1 MWGSRARNGLLLLCI
16 IGIAF
21 TVASLLCFTRFNG
34 EFDAPPKIANAILTG
49 QFYLNPIDERI
60 KAVYAPPGE
69 SVRLIVHTTH
79 GPVRET
85 LRIRRAPLSW
95 AIWARYIG
103 AFWLFAFAIVIVVR
117 GASTHESNVLV
128 VLLLMQGFEAAF
140 SRLQLPWPVASAISQ
155 GFVTGS
161 LWSGIYVVLAIL
173 AARMVKSRAARIAA
187 IVTCML
193 AFPCELPD
201 AMTYSL
207 ALFPQAWW
215 QPWLDA
221 FPILPCFATGILAA
235 MALRGPER
243 QRLGWV
249 FASFGLFWL
258 VWLTQEVATALGST
272 WAHWGDLENA
282 GIFLIPLGL
291 TYAAVSR
298 RLFDLGFVLNR
309 AAVFAGVSAIVV
321 GAFVLLEWTL
331 GAWFERSGHDTGLA
345 VNAALALVMGLSLR
359 VVHHR
364 VDRVVDTVFFR
375 KRHEDEM
382 ALRAFAREA
391 AFITDAP
398 TLLER
403 TRETILDHSDASG
416 VSIVVPSGAE
426 LNDPAVLAMRASQNA
441 VDLHGYKTQLAGEY
455 AFPMLVH
462 GTLLG
467 VLVCGEKKNGERYAP
482 DEVDALKTVAH
493 GVGLALDGLSRDRG
507 LHAEFASLR
516 DAIGAMQS
524 AIVAELRGTALRFDE
539 LSGPSTS
546 SG

>member
-1 MWGSRARNGLLLLCI
+1 MTVRNGLLAACI
-16 IGIAF
+16 IGIGF

-34 EFDAPPKIANAILTG
+34 AFDAPPAIANSILTDR
-49 QFYLNPIDERI
+49 FYLNPIDERI

-69 SVRLIVHTTH
+69 SVHLVVHTMH

-85 LRIRRAPLSW
+85 IRIKRAPLSW
-95 AIWARYIG
+95 ATGARFIG

-117 GASTHESNVLV
+117 GASTREGNLLAI
-128 VLLLMQGFEAAF
+128 LLLMQGYEAAF
-140 SRLQLPWPVASAISQ
+140 SRLQLPWPVATAISQ
-155 GFVTGS
+155 GFVTGA

-173 AARMVKSRAARIAA
+173 AARTVDNRATRMAA
-187 IVTCML
+187 IVTCIL
-193 AFPCELPD
+193 AFPCLIPD
-201 AMTYSL
+201 AITFTL
-207 ALFPQAWW
+207 ALFPQAAW
-215 QPWLDA
+215 QAWLDA
-221 FPILPCFATGILAA
+221 VPILPCFATGILAA

-258 VWLTQEVATALGST
+258 VWIAGFVAIALGST

-321 GAFVLLEWTL
+321 GAFVLLEWAL
-331 GAWFERSGHDTGLA
+331 GAWFERSGHETGLA
-345 VNAALALVMGLSLR
+345 VNAALALVLGLSLR
-359 VVHHR
+359 VVHRR

-375 KRHEDEM
+375 KRHEDET

-403 TRETILDHSDASG
+403 TRETILDHSDASS

-426 LNDPAVLAMRASQNA
+426 LNDPAVLAMRASQDA
-441 VDLHGYKTQLAGEY
+441 VDLHGYKTRLAGEY
-455 AFPMLVH
+455 AFPMLAH
-462 GTLLG
+462 GAFLG
-467 VLVCGEKKNGERYAP
+467 VLVCGVKKSGERYAP

-493 GVGLALDGLSRDRG
+493 GVGLALDGLTRESG
-507 LHAEFASLR
+507 WQSEFASLR
-516 DAIGAMQS
+516 DAIGAMQA
-524 AIVAELRGTALRFDE
+524 AIVGRLDE
-539 LSGPSTS
+539 LGGASTS
-546 SG
+546 SA